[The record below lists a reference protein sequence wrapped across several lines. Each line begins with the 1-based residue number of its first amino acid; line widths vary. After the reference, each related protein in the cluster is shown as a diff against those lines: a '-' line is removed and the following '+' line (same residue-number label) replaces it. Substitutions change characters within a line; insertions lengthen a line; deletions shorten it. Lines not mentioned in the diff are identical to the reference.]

1 MVSNNMLKT
10 SILNIEQL
18 KYSIVIA
25 VLTLITFIS
34 CKDKN
39 VTYDKRIK
47 KILDNNK
54 LEYRIDKENDFIIS
68 QTINNANIE
77 IIVRSKLNS
86 YQNSKIREIF
96 GIVETFDVN
105 SDKIQEISES
115 LMSDS
120 YNNRV
125 LGSWEIIHDPE
136 RGNNSLVYIVKA
148 EENAKE
154 IFLLDAFEEIAATI
168 SIFKKVIREDKTNV
182 NIKDQSHETFNKIP
196 NDTLQNEDKIN
207 DHEEEELQKIK
218 AE

>member
-1 MVSNNMLKT
+1 MVSTKILKI
-10 SILNIEQL
+10 SILNIDQL

-25 VLTLITFIS
+25 ILILITFIS

-39 VTYDKRIK
+39 ITYDKRIK

-54 LEYRIDKENDFIIS
+54 IEYRIDKENDFIIS
-68 QTINNANIE
+68 KTINQIKTE

-86 YQNSKIREIF
+86 YKNSKIREIF
-96 GIVETFDVN
+96 GIVEIFDVN

-154 IFLLDAFEEIAATI
+154 TFLLDALDEVAATI
-168 SIFKKVIREDKTNV
+168 AIFKKVITDNTTE
-182 NIKDQSHETFNKIP
+182 IKINNTSNEIN
-196 NDTLQNEDKIN
+196 NDTLQNEDKIK
-207 DHEEEELQKIK
+207 DHAEEELQKIK

>member
-1 MVSNNMLKT
+1 MLKI
-10 SILNIEQL
+10 SILNIDQL
-18 KYSIVIA
+18 KYSIVIV
-25 VLTLITFIS
+25 VLILITLIS

-39 VTYDKRIK
+39 VNYDKKIK

-54 LEYRIDKENDFIIS
+54 IEYRIDKENDFIVSKI
-68 QTINNANIE
+68 INDTKIE

-86 YQNSKIREIF
+86 YQNSKTREIF
-96 GIVETFDVN
+96 GIVEIFDVN
-105 SDKIQEISES
+105 SNKIQEISES

-136 RGNNSLVYIVKA
+136 RGNNSLVYIIKA

-154 IFLLDAFEEIAATI
+154 TFLLDALEEVAATI
-168 SIFKKVIREDKTNV
+168 SIFKKVIKDNDIEVNKTTYNE
-182 NIKDQSHETFNKIP
+182 ID
-196 NDTLQNEDKIN
+196 NDTLHNEEKMK
-207 DHEEEELQKIK
+207 DHAEEELQKIK

>member
-1 MVSNNMLKT
+1 MLKI
-10 SILNIEQL
+10 SILNINQL

-25 VLTLITFIS
+25 VLILITLIS

-54 LEYRIDKENDFIIS
+54 IEYRIDKENDFIVSKI
-68 QTINNANIE
+68 INDTKTE
-77 IIVRSKLNS
+77 IIVRSKINS
-86 YQNSKIREIF
+86 YQNSKTREIF
-96 GIVETFDVN
+96 GIVEIFDVN
-105 SDKIQEISES
+105 SNKIQEISES

-154 IFLLDAFEEIAATI
+154 TFLLDALEEVAATI
-168 SIFKKVIREDKTNV
+168 SIFKKVIKGNDIEV
-182 NIKDQSHETFNKIP
+182 NTKNTSNEID
-196 NDTLQNEDKIN
+196 NDTLHNEEKMK
-207 DHEEEELQKIK
+207 DHAEEELQKIK

>member
-1 MVSNNMLKT
+1 MISTKMLKI
-10 SILNIEQL
+10 SILNIDQL

-25 VLTLITFIS
+25 VLILITLIS

-54 LEYRIDKENDFIIS
+54 IEYRIDKENDFIVSKI
-68 QTINNANIE
+68 INDTKTE
-77 IIVRSKLNS
+77 IIVRSKINS
-86 YQNSKIREIF
+86 YQNSKTREIF
-96 GIVETFDVN
+96 GIVEIFDVN
-105 SDKIQEISES
+105 SNKIQEISES

-154 IFLLDAFEEIAATI
+154 TFLLDALEEVAATI
-168 SIFKKVIREDKTNV
+168 SIFKKVIKGNDIEV
-182 NIKDQSHETFNKIP
+182 NTKNTSNEID
-196 NDTLQNEDKIN
+196 NDTLHNEEKMK
-207 DHEEEELQKIK
+207 DHAEEELQKIK

>member
-1 MVSNNMLKT
+1 MLKI
-10 SILNIEQL
+10 SMINIEQL

-25 VLTLITFIS
+25 VLILITLIS
-34 CKDKN
+34 CKNKN

-54 LEYRIDKENDFIIS
+54 LEYRIDKENDFIVSKI
-68 QTINNANIE
+68 INDTHIE

-96 GIVETFDVN
+96 GIVEIFDVN
-105 SDKIQEISES
+105 SNKIQEISES

-154 IFLLDAFEEIAATI
+154 TFLLDALEEVATTI
-168 SIFKKVIREDKTNV
+168 CIFKKVIKGNEEV
-182 NIKDQSHETFNKIP
+182 NIEDTPNENLNKIS
-196 NDTLQNEDKIN
+196 NDTLKNEDDIK
-207 DHEEEELQKIK
+207 DHAEEELQKIK

>member
-1 MVSNNMLKT
+1 MLKI
-10 SILNIEQL
+10 SILNIDQL
-18 KYSIVIA
+18 KYNIVIV
-25 VLTLITFIS
+25 VLILITLIS

-54 LEYRIDKENDFIIS
+54 IEYKIDKENDFIVLKI
-68 QTINNANIE
+68 INDTKTE

-86 YQNSKIREIF
+86 YQNSKTREIF
-96 GIVETFDVN
+96 GIVEIFDVN
-105 SDKIQEISES
+105 SNKIQEISES

-154 IFLLDAFEEIAATI
+154 TFLLDALEEVAATI
-168 SIFKKVIREDKTNV
+168 SIFKKVIKGNEIKV
-182 NIKDQSHETFNKIP
+182 NIKNKSNEID
-196 NDTLQNEDKIN
+196 NDSLHNEEKMK
-207 DHEEEELQKIK
+207 DHAEEELQKIK

>member
-1 MVSNNMLKT
+1 MISFKMLKI
-10 SILNIEQL
+10 SILNIDQL
-18 KYSIVIA
+18 KYNIVIV
-25 VLTLITFIS
+25 VLILITLIS

-54 LEYRIDKENDFIIS
+54 IEYKIDKENDFIVLKI
-68 QTINNANIE
+68 INDTKTE

-86 YQNSKIREIF
+86 YQNSKTREIF
-96 GIVETFDVN
+96 GIVEIFDVN
-105 SDKIQEISES
+105 SNKIQEISES

-154 IFLLDAFEEIAATI
+154 TFLLDALEEVAATI
-168 SIFKKVIREDKTNV
+168 SIFKKVIKGNEIKV
-182 NIKDQSHETFNKIP
+182 NIKNKSNEID
-196 NDTLQNEDKIN
+196 NDSLHNEEKMK
-207 DHEEEELQKIK
+207 DHAEEELQKIK

>member
-1 MVSNNMLKT
+1 MLKI
-10 SILNIEQL
+10 SILNIDQL

-25 VLTLITFIS
+25 VLILITLIS

-54 LEYRIDKENDFIIS
+54 IEYRIDKENDFIVSKI
-68 QTINNANIE
+68 INDTKTE
-77 IIVRSKLNS
+77 IIVRSKINS
-86 YQNSKIREIF
+86 YQNSKTREIF
-96 GIVETFDVN
+96 GIVEIFDVN
-105 SDKIQEISES
+105 SNKIQEISES

-154 IFLLDAFEEIAATI
+154 TFLLDALEEVAATI
-168 SIFKKVIREDKTNV
+168 SIFKKVIKGNDIEV
-182 NIKDQSHETFNKIP
+182 NTKNTSNEID
-196 NDTLQNEDKIN
+196 NDTLHNEEK
-207 DHEEEELQKIK
+207 
-218 AE
+218 

>member
-1 MVSNNMLKT
+1 MVSTKMLKI
-10 SILNIEQL
+10 SILNIDQL

-25 VLTLITFIS
+25 VLILTTFIS

-39 VTYDKRIK
+39 ITYDKRIK

-54 LEYRIDKENDFIIS
+54 IEYRIDKENDFIVS
-68 QTINNANIE
+68 KTINEIKIE

-86 YQNSKIREIF
+86 YKNSKIREIF
-96 GIVETFDVN
+96 GIVEIFDVN

-154 IFLLDAFEEIAATI
+154 TFLLDALEEVAATI
-168 SIFKKVIREDKTNV
+168 SIFKKVITDNNTE
-182 NIKDQSHETFNKIP
+182 IKINNTPNEIN
-196 NDTLQNEDKIN
+196 NDTLQNEDKIK
-207 DHEEEELQKIK
+207 DHAEEELQKIK

>member
-1 MVSNNMLKT
+1 MLKI
-10 SILNIEQL
+10 SILNIDQL

-25 VLTLITFIS
+25 VLILITLIS

-54 LEYRIDKENDFIIS
+54 IEYRIDKENDFIVSKI
-68 QTINNANIE
+68 INDTKTE
-77 IIVRSKLNS
+77 IIVRSKINS
-86 YQNSKIREIF
+86 YQNSKTREIF
-96 GIVETFDVN
+96 GIVEIFDVN
-105 SDKIQEISES
+105 SNKIQEISES

-154 IFLLDAFEEIAATI
+154 TFLLDALEEVAATI
-168 SIFKKVIREDKTNV
+168 SIFKKVIKGNDIEV
-182 NIKDQSHETFNKIP
+182 NTKNTSNEID
-196 NDTLQNEDKIN
+196 NDTLHNEEKMK
-207 DHEEEELQKIK
+207 DHAEEELQKIK

>member
-1 MVSNNMLKT
+1 MVSNNMLKK

-68 QTINNANIE
+68 KTINNANIE

-168 SIFKKVIREDKTNV
+168 SIFKKVIRDDKTDI
-182 NIKDQSHETFNKIP
+182 NIKDKSNETFNKIP

-218 AE
+218 AK

>member
-1 MVSNNMLKT
+1 MISTKMLKI
-10 SILNIEQL
+10 SILNIDQL

-25 VLTLITFIS
+25 VLILITLIS

-54 LEYRIDKENDFIIS
+54 IEYRIDKENDFIVSKI
-68 QTINNANIE
+68 INDTKTE
-77 IIVRSKLNS
+77 MIVRSKLNS
-86 YQNSKIREIF
+86 YQNSKTREIF
-96 GIVETFDVN
+96 GIVEIFDVN
-105 SDKIQEISES
+105 SNKIQEISES

-154 IFLLDAFEEIAATI
+154 TFLLDALEEVAATI
-168 SIFKKVIREDKTNV
+168 SIFKKVIKGNDIEV
-182 NIKDQSHETFNKIP
+182 NTKNISNEID
-196 NDTLQNEDKIN
+196 NDTLQNEEKMK
-207 DHEEEELQKIK
+207 DHAEEELQKIK

>member
-1 MVSNNMLKT
+1 MLKI
-10 SILNIEQL
+10 SILNIDQL

-25 VLTLITFIS
+25 VLILITLIS

-54 LEYRIDKENDFIIS
+54 IEYRIDKENDFIVSKI
-68 QTINNANIE
+68 INDTKTE
-77 IIVRSKLNS
+77 MIVRSKLNS
-86 YQNSKIREIF
+86 YQNSKTREIF
-96 GIVETFDVN
+96 GIVEIFDVN
-105 SDKIQEISES
+105 SNKIQEISES

-154 IFLLDAFEEIAATI
+154 TFLLDALEEVAATI
-168 SIFKKVIREDKTNV
+168 SIFKKVIKGNDIEV
-182 NIKDQSHETFNKIP
+182 NTKNISNEID
-196 NDTLQNEDKIN
+196 NDTLQNEEKMK
-207 DHEEEELQKIK
+207 DHAEEELQKIK

>member
-1 MVSNNMLKT
+1 MVSTKMLKI
-10 SILNIEQL
+10 SILNIKQL

-25 VLTLITFIS
+25 NLILITFIS

-39 VTYDKRIK
+39 ITYDKRIK

-54 LEYRIDKENDFIIS
+54 IEYRIDKENDFIIS
-68 QTINNANIE
+68 KTINQIKTE

-86 YQNSKIREIF
+86 YKNSKIREIF
-96 GIVETFDVN
+96 GIVEIFDVN

-125 LGSWEIIHDPE
+125 LGSWEIVHDPE

-154 IFLLDAFEEIAATI
+154 TFLLDALDEVAATI
-168 SIFKKVIREDKTNV
+168 AIFKKVITDNTTE
-182 NIKDQSHETFNKIP
+182 IKINNTPNEIN
-196 NDTLQNEDKIN
+196 NDTLQNEDKIK
-207 DHEEEELQKIK
+207 DHAEEELQKIK

>member
-1 MVSNNMLKT
+1 MLKI
-10 SILNIEQL
+10 SILNIKQL

-25 VLTLITFIS
+25 NLILITFIS

-39 VTYDKRIK
+39 ITYDKRIK

-54 LEYRIDKENDFIIS
+54 IEYRIDKENDFIIS
-68 QTINNANIE
+68 KTINQIKTE

-86 YQNSKIREIF
+86 YKNSKIREIF
-96 GIVETFDVN
+96 GIVEIFDVN

-125 LGSWEIIHDPE
+125 LGSWEIVHDPE

-154 IFLLDAFEEIAATI
+154 TFLLDALDEVAATI
-168 SIFKKVIREDKTNV
+168 AIFKKVITDNTTE
-182 NIKDQSHETFNKIP
+182 IKINNTPNEIN
-196 NDTLQNEDKIN
+196 NDTLQNEDKIK
-207 DHEEEELQKIK
+207 DHAEEELQKIK

>member
-68 QTINNANIE
+68 KTINNANIE

-168 SIFKKVIREDKTNV
+168 SIFKKVIRDDKTDI
-182 NIKDQSHETFNKIP
+182 NIKDKSNETFNKIP

-218 AE
+218 AK